1 MMQLK
6 VEACMF
12 LEHVQE
18 INIGENETKLS
29 IFQEVAMGEDGV
41 KASE

>member
-1 MMQLK
+1 MQLK
-6 VEACMF
+6 VELCMF

-18 INIGENETKLS
+18 LYIGENVTKLS
-29 IFQEVAMGEDGV
+29 IFQEVVMGEDGV